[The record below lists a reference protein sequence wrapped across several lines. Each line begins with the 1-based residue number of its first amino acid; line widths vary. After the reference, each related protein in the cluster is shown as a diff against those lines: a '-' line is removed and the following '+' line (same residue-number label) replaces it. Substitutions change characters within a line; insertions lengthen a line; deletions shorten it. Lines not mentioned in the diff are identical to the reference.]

1 LLDFETLQKQKFSP
15 DWRADRSSRNDV
27 TVKKLL
33 ADCFKTISGLPE
45 DWTVSGPCHLYTTGT
60 AFTLSQTRQEL

>member
-33 ADCFKTISGLPE
+33 ADCFKTISGLFQN
-45 DWTVSGPCHLYTTGT
+45 H
-60 AFTLSQTRQEL
+60 